1 MLTSIGNGS
10 KSMTVAAIALFGV
23 FTALDLRAAAPASQ
37 DTPLVKNLMSLT
49 YRAPAAAA
57 PIPQS
62 LTAKEAKRLARTAET
77 SQDHLRLA
85 EFYSARANALDA
97 AATGY
102 DQTAA
107 AYRNAPAAKNV
118 MAPGAASRYEYT
130 AKNYRREATTD
141 RALAASQEQI
151 ARLSQAGN

>member
-1 MLTSIGNGS
+1 VEEGKEETMLTSIGNGS

-49 YRAPAAAA
+49 YRTPAAA
-57 PIPQS
+57 PTPQS
-62 LTAKEAKRLARTAET
+62 LTAKEAKKLARTAET

-85 EFYSARANALDA
+85 EFYSSRANALDA

-102 DQTAA
+102 AQTAA
-107 AYRNAPAAKNV
+107 AYRNAPSGRRARLPATNTPRRITAAKPPPT
-118 MAPGAASRYEYT
+118 ARWPHRKSRWR
-130 AKNYRREATTD
+130 N
-141 RALAASQEQI
+141 
-151 ARLSQAGN
+151 

>member
-1 MLTSIGNGS
+1 
-10 KSMTVAAIALFGV
+10 MTVAAIALFGV

-49 YRAPAAAA
+49 YRTPAAA
-57 PIPQS
+57 PTPQS
-62 LTAKEAKRLARTAET
+62 LTAKEAKKLARTAES

-85 EFYSARANALDA
+85 EFYSSRANALDA

-118 MAPGAASRYEYT
+118 MAPNTASRYEYT

-141 RALAASQEQI
+141 RALAASQEQM
-151 ARLSQAGN
+151 AQLNQAGN